1 MNDTEQQINAVC
13 NQIKTLLLL
22 KNKAYGDSALEPVRI
37 FSKNSSIDGLLV
49 RIDDKLSRIKNMGVS
64 SASEDTLM
72 DLVGYAVLATMF
84 SYSMFDLPLLH
95 DWQPPHPAGYVTYK
109 APPTPAHHKPK
120 VSTRKIEDL
129 PYEPRVQIR
138 AQDVVQYG
146 DVVRIRGQEQAD
158 GSHVTYTVLW
168 GTIERNT

>member
-72 DLVGYAVLATMF
+72 DLIGYLVLLKIQLNKSMSSGYEAMAKETQKKIVDQLGLVTFTKSGTSPDVDKIRYTNGTMT
-84 SYSMFDLPLLH
+84 
-95 DWQPPHPAGYVTYK
+95 GY
-109 APPTPAHHKPK
+109 
-120 VSTRKIEDL
+120 
-129 PYEPRVQIR
+129 
-138 AQDVVQYG
+138 
-146 DVVRIRGQEQAD
+146 
-158 GSHVTYTVLW
+158 
-168 GTIERNT
+168 

>member
-72 DLVGYAVLATMF
+72 DLIGYLVLLKIQLNKSMSSGYEAMAKETQKKIVDQLGLVTFTKSGTSLDVDKVRYTNGTMT
-84 SYSMFDLPLLH
+84 
-95 DWQPPHPAGYVTYK
+95 GY
-109 APPTPAHHKPK
+109 
-120 VSTRKIEDL
+120 
-129 PYEPRVQIR
+129 
-138 AQDVVQYG
+138 
-146 DVVRIRGQEQAD
+146 
-158 GSHVTYTVLW
+158 
-168 GTIERNT
+168 

>member
-72 DLVGYAVLATMF
+72 DLIGYLVLLKIQLNK
-84 SYSMFDLPLLH
+84 SMSSGFEAMAKETQKKIVDQLGLP
-95 DWQPPHPAGYVTYK
+95 K
-109 APPTPAHHKPK
+109 MPPTYWQGTHHDID
-120 VSTRKIEDL
+120 KI
-129 PYEPRVQIR
+129 R
-138 AQDVVQYG
+138 
-146 DVVRIRGQEQAD
+146 
-158 GSHVTYTVLW
+158 YTN
-168 GTIERNT
+168 GTMTGY

>member
-37 FSKNSSIDGLLV
+37 FSKNSPVDGLLV

-72 DLVGYAVLATMF
+72 DLIGYLVLLKIQLNKSMSSGYEAMAKETQKKIVDQLGLVTFTKSGTSNDVDKIRYTNGTMT
-84 SYSMFDLPLLH
+84 
-95 DWQPPHPAGYVTYK
+95 GY
-109 APPTPAHHKPK
+109 
-120 VSTRKIEDL
+120 
-129 PYEPRVQIR
+129 
-138 AQDVVQYG
+138 
-146 DVVRIRGQEQAD
+146 
-158 GSHVTYTVLW
+158 
-168 GTIERNT
+168 

>member
-72 DLVGYAVLATMF
+72 DLIGYLVLLKIQLNKSASSGFEAMAKETQKKIV
-84 SYSMFDLPLLH
+84 DQLGLP
-95 DWQPPHPAGYVTYK
+95 K
-109 APPTPAHHKPK
+109 MPPTYWQGTHHDVDKIRYTNGT
-120 VSTRKIEDL
+120 STG
-129 PYEPRVQIR
+129 Y
-138 AQDVVQYG
+138 
-146 DVVRIRGQEQAD
+146 
-158 GSHVTYTVLW
+158 
-168 GTIERNT
+168 

>member
-72 DLVGYAVLATMF
+72 DLIGYLVLLKIQLNKSMSSGYEAMAKETQKKIVDQLGLVTFTKSGTSTDVDKIRYTNGTMT
-84 SYSMFDLPLLH
+84 
-95 DWQPPHPAGYVTYK
+95 GY
-109 APPTPAHHKPK
+109 
-120 VSTRKIEDL
+120 
-129 PYEPRVQIR
+129 
-138 AQDVVQYG
+138 
-146 DVVRIRGQEQAD
+146 
-158 GSHVTYTVLW
+158 
-168 GTIERNT
+168 

>member
-72 DLVGYAVLATMF
+72 DLIGYLILLKIQLNK
-84 SYSMFDLPLLH
+84 SMSS
-95 DWQPPHPAGYVTYK
+95 GYEAMAKETQKKIVDQLGLVTFTKSGTSNDVDKIRY
-109 APPTPAHHKPK
+109 TNGT
-120 VSTRKIEDL
+120 STG
-129 PYEPRVQIR
+129 Y
-138 AQDVVQYG
+138 
-146 DVVRIRGQEQAD
+146 
-158 GSHVTYTVLW
+158 
-168 GTIERNT
+168 

>member
-37 FSKNSSIDGLLV
+37 FSKNSPVDGLLV

-72 DLVGYAVLATMF
+72 DLIGYLVLLKIQLNKSMSSGFEAMAKETQKKIVDQLGLVTFTKSGTSNDVDKIRYTNGTMT
-84 SYSMFDLPLLH
+84 
-95 DWQPPHPAGYVTYK
+95 GY
-109 APPTPAHHKPK
+109 
-120 VSTRKIEDL
+120 
-129 PYEPRVQIR
+129 
-138 AQDVVQYG
+138 
-146 DVVRIRGQEQAD
+146 
-158 GSHVTYTVLW
+158 
-168 GTIERNT
+168 

>member
-37 FSKNSSIDGLLV
+37 FSKNSPVDGLLV

-72 DLVGYAVLATMF
+72 DLIGYLVLLKIQLNKSMSSGYEAMAKETQKKIVDQLGLVTFTKSGTSPDVDKIRYTNGTMT
-84 SYSMFDLPLLH
+84 
-95 DWQPPHPAGYVTYK
+95 GY
-109 APPTPAHHKPK
+109 
-120 VSTRKIEDL
+120 
-129 PYEPRVQIR
+129 
-138 AQDVVQYG
+138 
-146 DVVRIRGQEQAD
+146 
-158 GSHVTYTVLW
+158 
-168 GTIERNT
+168 

>member
-49 RIDDKLSRIKNMGVS
+49 RIDDNLSRIKNTGVS

-72 DLVGYAVLATMF
+72 DLIGYLVLLKIQLNKSASSGFEAMAKETQKKIV
-84 SYSMFDLPLLH
+84 DQLGLP
-95 DWQPPHPAGYVTYK
+95 K
-109 APPTPAHHKPK
+109 MPPTYWQGTHHDID
-120 VSTRKIEDL
+120 KI
-129 PYEPRVQIR
+129 R
-138 AQDVVQYG
+138 
-146 DVVRIRGQEQAD
+146 
-158 GSHVTYTVLW
+158 YTN
-168 GTIERNT
+168 GTMTGY

>member
-72 DLVGYAVLATMF
+72 DLIGYLVLLKIQLNKSMSSGYEAMAKETQKRIVDQLGLVTFTKSGTSSDVDKIRYTNGTMT
-84 SYSMFDLPLLH
+84 
-95 DWQPPHPAGYVTYK
+95 GY
-109 APPTPAHHKPK
+109 
-120 VSTRKIEDL
+120 
-129 PYEPRVQIR
+129 
-138 AQDVVQYG
+138 
-146 DVVRIRGQEQAD
+146 
-158 GSHVTYTVLW
+158 
-168 GTIERNT
+168 